1 MTAEA
6 TPGGV
11 VGGVVLV
18 GPRGAGKTEAG
29 RRLAAHLGVPF
40 VDADDEVERET
51 GRSAGE
57 LLRDGALRPVEAGVL
72 ARLLSGGPVVLAT
85 GGGAVLWDGF
95 AQAARRWT
103 VVWLDAEPD
112 ELARRVAADGR
123 DRPPLTD
130 GPPEDEA
137 AAVRSERAALYR
149 AAASHRVDTT
159 GRAPDEV
166 CRILARLLSNRCDP
180 EAPRAD

>member
-1 MTAEA
+1 MTDEA
-6 TPGGV
+6 AP
-11 VGGVVLV
+11 GGVVLV

-51 GRSAGE
+51 GRTAGD
-57 LLRDGALRPVEAGVL
+57 LLRTGALRPVEAGVL
-72 ARLLSGGPVVLAT
+72 ARLLSGGAVVLAT

-95 AQAARRWT
+95 REAVRRWT

-112 ELARRVAADGR
+112 ELARRIAGDRR

-130 GPPEDEA
+130 GPPGEEA
-137 AAVRSERAALYR
+137 AAVRAERAPLYR
-149 AAASHRVDTT
+149 AAAARRVDTT
-159 GRAPDEV
+159 GRTPEEV
-166 CRILARLLSNRCDP
+166 CRILVRLLSNGCDP